1 MKLLIA
7 TRNRHK
13 LQEIKAILG
22 APNLQL
28 MDLHSLPQ
36 APVVEEDG
44 ETFEDNAIRKA
55 RELATATGFWTLADD
70 SGLVVEALNGE
81 PGVRSARYAGEPSS
95 DSANNRK
102 LLAKMAGMNNRRA
115 KFVCA
120 IALSDPRGRTWTVS
134 GECRGRLI
142 GEERGNL
149 GFGYDPLFMPDGYG
163 QTFGELQAD
172 TKNKISHRAAALRQA
187 KAAWASILASGNS

>member
-22 APNLQL
+22 TPNLQL
-28 MDLHSLPQ
+28 IDLHSLPQ

-44 ETFEDNAIRKA
+44 ETFEDNSIRKA
-55 RELATATGFWTLADD
+55 RELATATGLWTLADD

-81 PGVRSARYAGEPSS
+81 PGVYSARYAGEPSN
-95 DSANNRK
+95 DSVNNRK
-102 LLAKMAGMNNRRA
+102 LLARMAGMNNRRA
-115 KFVCA
+115 KFCCV

-142 GEERGNL
+142 GEERGHL

-163 QTFGELQAD
+163 QTFGEIHAD
-172 TKNKISHRAAALRQA
+172 IKNKISHRAAALRQA